1 MNRCLSALSR
11 SPSPIDSEANR
22 RMDTSY
28 QRNSSLA
35 FWFLIHVKS
44 PLSRNEG
51 RAHMTACTP
60 AKVPKGQKVTV
71 KTHLPIPHLSRTNSK
86 CCKALRVL
94 SISHIKLV
102 NLTATADKMPA
113 RAKVSDASVSANFG
127 RQKTHCMHGIRC
139 LCGRLLRSAK
149 QAGN

>member
-1 MNRCLSALSR
+1 
-11 SPSPIDSEANR
+11 
-22 RMDTSY
+22 
-28 QRNSSLA
+28 
-35 FWFLIHVKS
+35 
-44 PLSRNEG
+44 
-51 RAHMTACTP
+51 MTACTP

-127 RQKTHCMHGIRC
+127 RQKNTLYAWDTLPVWQVAPFGQASGK
-139 LCGRLLRSAK
+139 LK
-149 QAGN
+149 QCDENDTVEETRNP